1 MSNKPRAQRAKSGAG
16 PVKHATHH
24 DWLAPVSD
32 AAPCGPDLEYDHDFV
47 VLFASAAPKQ
57 DVQYGAFV
65 GSPEPA
71 NWSDIERDCQRLMV
85 RTKDV
90 RVAVLYTRCRTRLA
104 GAAGLAQGIGLIA
117 AWLRTFADDIHP
129 QLGADNE
136 RDAVLEMRMN
146 ALQALADPEGLLAD
160 VRDIVLAKS
169 TMTRLQVR
177 DVERAFAHPHPADA
191 LAPESVAQ
199 QLQDLYAH
207 AQQAAVMASFGE
219 ASAHVE
225 AIDAWCADH
234 LDAYRPNFSPLEGL
248 LRLLRQDVPNGAAAC
263 DGAPIVAAND
273 DGAEPA
279 PPVTDG
285 LCQPSLGSMRDQA
298 PGHESPGHESPGHAS
313 SGHESPG
320 YEAPRLC
327 DLPPEAPRPRAAPV
341 NREMAL
347 ASIRSARRWFETN
360 EPSSPIPVL
369 LKRAE
374 QFVGKRYGQVVR
386 AIPPELLAQW
396 EEADSA

>member
-1 MSNKPRAQRAKSGAG
+1 MSKKPSAQRAKSGAA
-16 PVKHATHH
+16 PIKHATHH

-104 GAAGLAQGIGLIA
+104 GAAGLAQGIELIA
-117 AWLRTFADDIHP
+117 AWLRRFVDDVHP
-129 QLGADNE
+129 QLGADSE

-160 VRDIVLAKS
+160 VRDIVLTKS

-177 DVERAFAHPHPADA
+177 DVERAFAHPRPADA

-199 QLQDLYAH
+199 QLRDLY

-225 AIDAWCADH
+225 AIDAWCAEH
-234 LDAYRPNFSPLEGL
+234 LDAYRPNLSPLAGL
-248 LRLLRQDVPNGAAAC
+248 LRLLQHDAPNGAAAC
-263 DGAPIVAAND
+263 DGAPIVAQDD

-279 PPVTDG
+279 PPVADG
-285 LCQPSLGSMRDQA
+285 LSQPSLGSMRAQT
-298 PGHESPGHESPGHAS
+298 PGHESPGHESPGH
-313 SGHESPG
+313 ER
-320 YEAPRLC
+320 PRLC
-327 DLPPEAPRPRAAPV
+327 DLPPEPPRPSVAPV
-341 NREMAL
+341 NRETAL

-374 QFVGKRYGQVVR
+374 QFVGKRYAQVVQ
-386 AIPPELLAQW
+386 AIPAELLAKW

>member
-1 MSNKPRAQRAKSGAG
+1 MSKKPGAHRAKTGAA
-16 PVKHATHH
+16 PVKRALHH

-32 AAPCGPDLEYDHDFV
+32 TAPCGPDLEYDHDFV

-104 GAAGLAQGIGLIA
+104 GAAGLAQGIELIA
-117 AWLRTFADDIHP
+117 AWLSAFADEIHP

-160 VRDIVLAKS
+160 VRDIVLTKS

-199 QLQDLYAH
+199 QLQDLYV
-207 AQQAAVMASFGE
+207 QEAAVMASFGE
-219 ASAHVE
+219 ASMHLDT
-225 AIDAWCADH
+225 IDGWCAEH
-234 LDAYRPNFSPLEGL
+234 LDTYRPDFSSLAGL
-248 LRLLRQDVPNGAAAC
+248 LRLLQPDAPNGAAAR
-263 DGAPIVAAND
+263 DAAPIAATDD

-279 PPVTDG
+279 PPFTDG
-285 LCQPSLGSMRDQA
+285 FSQPSLGSTRDGPSRHES
-298 PGHESPGHESPGHAS
+298 PGHESPGHESPGH
-313 SGHESPG
+313 ESLPLR
-320 YEAPRLC
+320 E
-327 DLPPEAPRPRAAPV
+327 LPPEASRPSAAPV

-347 ASIRSARRWFETN
+347 ASIRTARQWFETY

-374 QFVGKRYGQVVR
+374 QFVGKRYAQVVQ
-386 AIPPELLAQW
+386 AIPAELLAQW

>member
-1 MSNKPRAQRAKSGAG
+1 MSKKPSAQRAKINAA
-16 PVKHATHH
+16 PVKHAPHH
-24 DWLAPVSD
+24 DWLAPVSGT
-32 AAPCGPDLEYDHDFV
+32 APCGPDLEYDHDFV

-104 GAAGLAQGIGLIA
+104 GAAGLAQGIELIA
-117 AWLRTFADDIHP
+117 AWLGAFADDIHP

-160 VRDIVLAKS
+160 VRDIVLTKS

-177 DVERAFAHPHPADA
+177 DVERAFSHPRPADA

-199 QLQDLYAH
+199 QLQELSAR
-207 AQQAAVMASFGE
+207 QAAVMASFRE
-219 ASAHVE
+219 AGADLE
-225 AIDAWCADH
+225 RIDAWCAEH
-234 LDAYRPNFSPLEGL
+234 LDAYRPNFAPLAGL
-248 LRLLRQDVPNGAAAC
+248 LRLLRQDAPNGAAAR
-263 DGAPIVAAND
+263 DAVPIAARDD

-279 PPVTDG
+279 PPVTDE
-285 LCQPSLGSMRDQA
+285 LSQPSLGSMRDQA
-298 PGHESPGHESPGHAS
+298 PGHESPGHESPGH
-313 SGHESPG
+313 ESP
-320 YEAPRLC
+320 RLRG
-327 DLPPEAPRPRAAPV
+327 LPPEPPRPSAAPV
-341 NREMAL
+341 DRETAL

-374 QFVGKRYGQVVR
+374 QFVGKRYAQVVR
-386 AIPPELLAQW
+386 AIPAELLAQW
-396 EEADSA
+396 EETDSA